1 MAGHTTFRI
10 GGPADAFALPRSP
23 EALAA
28 LLEAARE
35 GGFPAYLI
43 GGGANLLVA
52 DAGVRGLVV
61 STAGLGGIRELG
73 PGELGAAGLPGAAL
87 DAEPPAS
94 DRGGERRLYAGAGVP
109 VAELVE
115 KAAELGLGGLEFAA
129 GLPGSV
135 GGAVYMNARCYE
147 REFADALAYV
157 DYLPAGGGL
166 ASAGGGAALPARLF
180 VERGDW
186 AYKRTP
192 FMPGGSSAGAAVLG
206 ATFSL
211 RPADPAALRA
221 RMAELEADRRAKG
234 HFDYPSAGSL
244 FKNNRAFGRPT
255 GKILDELGFR
265 GLRVGDAMVSPKH
278 ANIFVNAGRATAADM
293 MTLIR
298 RAQGAAREAF
308 GYELEPEVVAL
319 GEF

>member
-10 GGPADAFALPRSP
+10 GGPADAFALPRNP
-23 EALAA
+23 KALAA
-28 LLEAARE
+28 LHRTARE

-52 DAGVRGLVV
+52 DAGVRGLVI
-61 STAGLGGIRELG
+61 STAGLGGLRELD
-73 PGELGAAGLPGAAL
+73 PGELGEAGLLRAARR
-87 DAEPPAS
+87 AEPAAS
-94 DRGGERRLYAGAGVP
+94 DRGGDRAEGGDRYLYAGAGVP

-115 KAAELGLGGLEFAA
+115 RAAALGLGGLEFAA

-157 DYLPAGGGL
+157 DYLPAEL
-166 ASAGGGAALPARLF
+166 GAARPARLP
-180 VERGDW
+180 VDRGDW

-206 ATFSL
+206 AAFIL

-265 GLRVGDAMVSPKH
+265 GLRIGDAMVSPKH

-293 MTLIR
+293 MALIR
-298 RAQGAAREAF
+298 RAQDAAREAF
-308 GYELEPEVVAL
+308 GFELEPEVVAL
-319 GEF
+319 GDF